1 MLVRLR
7 AMLGKKLHVHALQ
20 ESKHHLTDDRTQIP
34 LAVFTWRYKYGTSK
48 NRRNKADLGLYPRDF
63 SPEFWQGTKFEP
75 DPRSKYLDA
84 LHFKAMSQSPHPELP
99 EGGIREIVR
108 VAGTDSDDTG
118 TDEQNIKDPRGGK
131 RKGAGEERRGAV
143 REPRRMVIEL
153 S

>member
-1 MLVRLR
+1 
-7 AMLGKKLHVHALQ
+7 MLGKKLHVHALQ

-48 NRRNKADLGLYPRDF
+48 NRRNKADLGLYPHDF

-108 VAGTDSDDTG
+108 VAVGTDSDETG

-131 RKGAGEERRGAV
+131 RKGAGEQRRGAV
-143 REPRRMVIEL
+143 REPRRRHGD
-153 S
+153 